1 MKKLLQKI
9 LAFFHIPWDKF
20 LHFSVCCLASVLS
33 SIPSSFFMDKWQCVY
48 SSLLFPMGLGLGK
61 EYGDSK
67 ATGNKWS
74 WEDIL
79 ADALGVITGMLL
91 VFILYSIIKKR

>member
-20 LHFSVCCLASVLS
+20 LHFSVSAGATFLIGIVT
-33 SIPSSFFMDKWQCVY
+33 FFMGMRD
-48 SSLLFPMGLGLGK
+48 SMIASGLFSLGLGLGK

-67 ATGNKWS
+67 AKGNKWD
-74 WEDIL
+74 WWDIV
-79 ADALGVITGMLL
+79 ADVVGIACGIGVIS
-91 VFILYSIIKKR
+91 VLYLIMGR

>member
-20 LHFSVCCLASVLS
+20 LHFIVCCGAAVLS
-33 SIPSSFFMDKWQCVY
+33 SIPSFFFMDKWQCVY
-48 SSLLFPMGLGLGK
+48 SSFLFPIGLGLGK

-67 ATGNKWS
+67 ASGNKWS
-74 WEDIL
+74 WGDVV
-79 ADALGVITGMLL
+79 ADVLGVIVGSLL
-91 VFILYSIIKKR
+91 VLLTYSIIKKR